1 MDRDYY
7 RCCTAEELVGHG
19 LDHAGVESPE
29 ANLIVALAER
39 LDDKTRKLDEF
50 YSIEERQWRSR
61 DELLECLSA
70 LKNEVFS
77 LEDMIEN
84 LQSQKG

>member
-7 RCCTAEELVGHG
+7 RCCTAEELVEHG
-19 LDHAGVESPE
+19 LNHAGVESPE

-39 LDDKTRKLDEF
+39 LDHKTAVLDDY
-50 YSIEERQWRSR
+50 YSIEERQWRNR
-61 DELLECLSA
+61 DELLECLTA